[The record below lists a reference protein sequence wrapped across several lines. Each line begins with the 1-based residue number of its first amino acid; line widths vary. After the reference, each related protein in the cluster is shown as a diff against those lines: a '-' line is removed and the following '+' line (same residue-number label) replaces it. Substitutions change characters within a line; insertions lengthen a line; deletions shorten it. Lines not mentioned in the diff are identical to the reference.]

1 MQSNVAPYTLQIPLD
16 ASLKIFLWRVFFL
29 SICLTIKQFI
39 ISGFIKTR
47 FIKKYPEEMMMYWD
61 FMTYLPDDILVK
73 VDRASMWTSLEARV
87 PFLDHNVVEYAWSL
101 PFSTKKRSRIVS
113 KFLNNRLAVVGL
125 IIFTIIILASLFAP
139 LLSPYDPMRVDLRS
153 MRQAPSFDHWFGTD
167 STGRDVFTRVL
178 FGGRVSIFIG
188 LGSAILSAVVG
199 IAVGCYAGY
208 KGGWI
213 DVIALRAVS
222 YTHLT
227 LPTNREV

>member
-1 MQSNVAPYTLQIPLD
+1 MAKTSLD
-16 ASLKIFLWRVFFL
+16 RKFD
-29 SICLTIKQFI
+29 Q
-39 ISGFIKTR
+39 
-47 FIKKYPEEMMMYWD
+47 IKKREEE
-61 FMTYLPDDILVK
+61 K
-73 VDRASMWTSLEARV
+73 S
-87 PFLDHNVVEYAWSL
+87 
-101 PFSTKKRSRIVS
+101 FSIKKRSRIVS

-188 LGSAILSAVVG
+188 LGSAIS
-199 IAVGCYAGY
+199 
-208 KGGWI
+208 
-213 DVIALRAVS
+213 VS

-227 LPTNREV
+227 LPTIE